1 MGLKRTGRI
10 NPVNRK
16 RKAKNWERAYGSKAF
31 VQWISRLPCWACNY
45 AGQSPRQ
52 AAHTVTG
59 GMGRKADANTIIAL
73 CNVCHSKQ
81 HTRGWLAI
89 GMTDE
94 SKRRAAEYTQTM
106 WESKRGQASDE
117 GGTGDEPD
125 GSGLCDDT
133 GCEEEER

>member
-45 AGQSPRQ
+45 AGPSPRQ
-52 AAHTVTG
+52 AAHTTTG

-81 HTRGWLAI
+81 HTRGWLSI

-106 WESKRGQASDE
+106 WEARRGQASGE
-117 GGTGDEPD
+117 GDTGDEPD

-133 GCEEEER
+133 GGEEAEW

>member
-52 AAHTVTG
+52 AAHTTTG
-59 GMGRKADANTIIAL
+59 GMGRKADAKTCIAL
-73 CNVCHSKQ
+73 CPACHHKQ
-81 HTRGWLAI
+81 HANGWASIGMLPEDAKNAAAVTWLAWCR
-89 GMTDE
+89 
-94 SKRRAAEYTQTM
+94 K
-106 WESKRGQASDE
+106 
-117 GGTGDEPD
+117 
-125 GSGLCDDT
+125 SGADF
-133 GCEEEER
+133 

>member
-52 AAHTVTG
+52 AAHTTTG

-81 HTRGWLAI
+81 HTRGWLSI

-94 SKRRAAEYTQTM
+94 SKQRAAAQTQAM
-106 WESKRGQASDE
+106 WEAKRGDSEEDGAGAEFPADAE
-117 GGTGDEPD
+117 GAEDADP
-125 GSGLCDDT
+125 
-133 GCEEEER
+133 

>member
-45 AGQSPRQ
+45 AGPSPRQ
-52 AAHTVTG
+52 AAHTVSG
-59 GMGRKADANTIIAL
+59 GMGRKADANTVIAL

-106 WESKRGQASDE
+106 WEARRGDSQDDDE
-117 GGTGDEPD
+117 GPSVSAGAEG
-125 GSGLCDDT
+125 
-133 GCEEEER
+133 EEDP

>member
-10 NPVNRK
+10 NPVNRA

-45 AGQSPRQ
+45 AGPSPRQ
-52 AAHTVTG
+52 AAHTTTG
-59 GMGRKADANTIIAL
+59 GMGRKADACTIIAL

-81 HTRGWLAI
+81 HGGGWLAI

-94 SKRRAAEYTQTM
+94 SKQRAAAQTQAM
-106 WESKRGQASDE
+106 WESKRGNSEEDGAGPDVPADGE
-117 GGTGDEPD
+117 G
-125 GSGLCDDT
+125 
-133 GCEEEER
+133 EETLDADP